1 MKEIILPKRT
11 NEHVKEGIS
20 INFVEGVVVHKGW
33 TCQKRGG
40 TEYGIDI
47 DVEIF
52 EKKKPTGMV
61 FCMQVKSTDSL
72 MIEQNSISYDVE
84 IKNLNYWFRHTDP
97 IVFLIYDKK
106 NNKAYWDFVKNIIKE
121 LNSRKVDWQKNKKS
135 VRIKIPTA
143 NIFNSQGLDKVKQV
157 IQRYRDDI
165 SGAGFMFNSPS
176 TRHKGNIIYPSIN
189 KQDLKFGLAGLSSKE
204 VEISEE
210 QLNKIL
216 DLLDSNK
223 TAEIIKLTKNLL
235 SSSVCKKNKKLKEK
249 LLTVLTK
256 AYADSGDF
264 DRALSTAKKS
274 YGINPKN
281 ISILNNL
288 TIILVQKGI
297 VEEAIE
303 TINQALKL
311 RLKDANIYNTAGV
324 AYLAKGNSIKAL
336 DYFNKALD
344 ISPNF
349 YEAKLN
355 IGFIYRDS
363 GRLDD
368 AENTFKELTD
378 VWPNF
383 ALAPLSLGNIYLMK
397 YELYPNKN
405 FLEKAQ
411 EAYFIGERTLSAL
424 GKETFWLKES
434 WDMLHIGKSALLG
447 WQYKIDESLKELQ
460 SIEQKSKNDD
470 TYNYNMGQLNSLVED
485 YDSAI
490 EYYRK
495 SLQFKKSKW
504 QRISGNITQSR
515 KLASLGA
522 AFYKKYEETKDN
534 KWLRQAIDYIEKA
547 LSEDPS
553 NLSAEINRCIA
564 YLRSNRDEEAKAIFE
579 KELKKDKPRP
589 GFHYIKAFYYHKKR
603 NNERCYSELKEEL
616 KVDPDGIEINT
627 MIGLFHL
634 DKGDFPQSIAYFE
647 KAYASPI
654 APLTSVAEDI
664 YIGLARCYSRT
675 KGVDCALDFLLKK
688 CPLFLRRRKK
698 IEQAFNIIAK
708 KMAGIKTKKIVVF
721 KPMKL
726 FRSFGR

>member
-1 MKEIILPKRT
+1 MNRISLPKRT
-11 NEHVKEGIS
+11 DEHVKEDIS
-20 INFVEGVVVHKGW
+20 INFVRRVILQNGW
-33 TCQKRGG
+33 TCQQRGG

-47 DVEIF
+47 DGEIF
-52 EKKKPTGMV
+52 EKKNPTGMV
-61 FCMQVKSTDSL
+61 FRMQVKSTDSP
-72 MIEQNSISYDVE
+72 IIKQNYIYHDIE
-84 IKNLNYWFRHTDP
+84 IKNLNYWQQHTDP
-97 IVFLIYDKK
+97 IIFVIHGIKS
-106 NNKAYWDFVKNIIKE
+106 NTAYWNFVGDILRD
-121 LNSRKVDWQKNKKS
+121 LNFRKPHWQRNRKS
-135 VRIKIPTA
+135 VRVRIPII
-143 NIFNSQGLDKVKQV
+143 NILNSKGLDKIKQA
-157 IQRYRDDI
+157 IQKYRDNI
-165 SGAGFMFNSPS
+165 VSGGLMFNIPS
-176 TRHKGNIIYPSIN
+176 TKFKGDIIYPSIN
-189 KQDLKFGLAGLSSKE
+189 HQDLKFDRAGLSSKE

-210 QLNKIL
+210 HLKKLLI
-216 DLLDSNK
+216 LLDSNK

-235 SSSVCKKNKKLKEK
+235 SSSMCKKNKNLKEK

-256 AYADSGDF
+256 AYTDSGDF
-264 DRALSTAKKS
+264 DRALSAARKS
-274 YGINPKN
+274 YRINSKS
-281 ISILNNL
+281 ISTLNNL
-288 TIILVQKGI
+288 TIILVQKGN

-324 AYLAKGNSIKAL
+324 TYLAKGNSIKAL

-355 IGFIYRDS
+355 IGFIHRDS

-383 ALAPLSLGNIYLMK
+383 ALAPLSLGNICLMK
-397 YELYPNKN
+397 YELYHNKN

-411 EAYFIGERTLSAL
+411 EAYFIGERTLLAL

-434 WDMLHIGKSALLG
+434 WDILHIGKSALLD

-470 TYNYNMGQLNSLVED
+470 TYNYNMGQLHSLIED

-495 SLQFKKSKW
+495 SLQFRKSKW

-522 AFYKKYEETKDN
+522 VFYKKYEETKDN
-534 KWLRQAIDYIEKA
+534 RWLNQAIDYLKKA
-547 LSEDPS
+547 LSEDPN

-579 KELKKDKPRP
+579 KELRKDKPRP
-589 GFHYIKAFYYHKKR
+589 GFHYIKGLYYHNRK
-603 NNERCYSELKEEL
+603 NNEGCYSELKEEL

-627 MIGLFHL
+627 MLGQFHF

-675 KGVDCALDFLLKK
+675 KGVDYALDFLLNK
-688 CPLFLRRRKK
+688 CPPFLKRKRRVRQVLNVISKK
-698 IEQAFNIIAK
+698 RVGVKPKQII
-708 KMAGIKTKKIVVF
+708 IF
-721 KPMKL
+721 KPVKL
-726 FRSFGR
+726 FRL